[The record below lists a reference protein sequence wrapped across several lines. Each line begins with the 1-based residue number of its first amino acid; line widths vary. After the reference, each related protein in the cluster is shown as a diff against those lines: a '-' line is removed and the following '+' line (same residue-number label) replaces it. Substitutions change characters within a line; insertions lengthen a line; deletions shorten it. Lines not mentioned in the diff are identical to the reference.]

1 MDECYHLAYPHIR
14 ERLLMIAEK
23 FDKDNYQ
30 VYLKSNA
37 VCLSFAAACQV
48 LVMDEKQSSV
58 RGNFRGRLHRSDSF
72 HLEYSEKCR

>member
-14 ERLLMIAEK
+14 ERLLTVAEK

-30 VYLKSNA
+30 VYLKSNE

-48 LVMDEKQSSV
+48 LVMDEKRSSV
-58 RGNFRGRLHRSDSF
+58 RGNG
-72 HLEYSEKCR
+72 